1 MKYITTILI
10 SIIIIFGTAYV
21 LCEKQK
27 QKIYNEFTNY
37 KIAEKFSF
45 SFDTIQHIA
54 KRIQTKNHTQH
65 NKDLHKID
73 SLKSK
78 IENISTLNQKKKS
91 NVENVT
97 YKDTIIYIVHY
108 KDTNIIKYDT
118 TFKDTIIL
126 IELINIEY
134 TTKKEIRKE
143 KRKK

>member
-1 MKYITTILI
+1 MKYLTTILI

-21 LCEKQK
+21 VCEKQK
-27 QKIYNEFTNY
+27 QKIYNEFTEY
-37 KIAEKFSF
+37 KIAENFSY

-54 KRIQTKNHTQH
+54 ERIQTKNHTQH

-73 SLKSK
+73 SLRSK

-91 NVENVT
+91 NVGNVT
-97 YKDTIIYIVHY
+97 HKDTIIYRVYY
-108 KDTNIIKYDT
+108 KDTNIINYDT